1 MKPNLLVAGDSFA
14 EFPTTICSFNS
25 LLQRPI
31 KEYPWA
37 HWCELWANSQGGR
50 ALSVGLGGAGNAQAV
65 NAAVRSLAQ
74 DTYTHCVYFLTD
86 PNRCAKRGTEH
97 LKRGDNT
104 WDKRDYVERRATI
117 IERWQQSSYQD
128 SITTPPGELVERISS
143 AHANLNHSKHK
154 DTLRWEWIKYAMDL
168 APTFMPIQE
177 TVASL
182 ALLNSAC
189 NSRGVKLMVTSGFE
203 WPSVVESW
211 HAQECYPQFTKFD
224 YHKLYKD
231 VINNTA
237 WNKRS
242 HYDAKGHARIFKLLR
257 KQGLSEW
264 LT

>member
-14 EFPTTICSFNS
+14 EFPTTICSFN

-31 KEYPWA
+31 AGKASA

-86 PNRCAKRGTEH
+86 PNRCAKRSTEH
-97 LKRGDNT
+97 LKRGDLT
-104 WDKRDYVERRATI
+104 WDKRDYIERRATI
-117 IERWQQSSYQD
+117 IERWRDSSYQD
-128 SITTPPGELVERISS
+128 SITSPQGELVERISS
-143 AHANLNHSKHK
+143 AHANLNHAKLK

-224 YHKLYKD
+224 YHKLHKD
-231 VINNTA
+231 VINA
-237 WNKRS
+237 VMNKRS
-242 HYDAKGHARIFKLLR
+242 HYDARGHARIFKQLCS
-257 KQGLSEW
+257 QGLDEW
-264 LT
+264 LS